1 MSVQVDPMA
10 ASVVAAALS
19 GTYPTLLP
27 QWCLPPREAPLVGVQ
42 THQDS
47 GAAADQPLDL
57 SAKPRNSQV
66 SSRPFILPRGNAW
79 SFSASSLFLQRSFEF
94 IRTLSSRQ
102 ERYIARFAKCS
113 MKNHIMSEGDCKR
126 CKLSAT
132 IIHTF

>member
-47 GAAADQPLDL
+47 AAAADQPLDL

-66 SSRPFILPRGNAW
+66 SSRPFILSCENIRF
-79 SFSASSLFLQRSFEF
+79 FSNIFIISCNVLVQIYLDIEFAIRRS
-94 IRTLSSRQ
+94 
-102 ERYIARFAKCS
+102 YVARFT
-113 MKNHIMSEGDCKR
+113 KR
-126 CKLSAT
+126 
-132 IIHTF
+132 